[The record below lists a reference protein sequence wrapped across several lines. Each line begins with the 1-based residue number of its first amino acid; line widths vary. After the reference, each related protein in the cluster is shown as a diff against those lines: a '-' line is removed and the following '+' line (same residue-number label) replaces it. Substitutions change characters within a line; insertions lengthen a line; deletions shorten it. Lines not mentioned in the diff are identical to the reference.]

1 MGNLF
6 VEIEPTEPPVGEVKP
21 HLLAQLP
28 LRANAE
34 AVTDEVHPDQQ
45 LGINRRPTDLA
56 VEWAQPL
63 VQVAE
68 HSGHKH
74 VDPAQQV
81 ALRNH
86 VIEPETVEK
95 ARLVPILSPH
105 HSQILLISFDQQ
117 ESVFAAPVE
126 PFFDNIHPTA
136 ALKRT

>member
-1 MGNLF
+1 MVGNLF

-117 ESVFAAPVE
+117 
-126 PFFDNIHPTA
+126 D
-136 ALKRT
+136 